1 MPRILT
7 ALAAL
12 LLFTSAAFAASPEK
26 QAEGYFNALK
36 ANNWNA
42 AASFF
47 HPAELDKLR
56 DMLMPLLAIEAEK
69 GTPMLTSMLFGEKTP
84 DIATLKNM
92 NGPTFFAKFMGG
104 LFAQM
109 QDAKPEFNS
118 VQVLGTIKETAQL
131 QHVLSR
137 VHVSAGGVAITDM
150 EVLSYRTDKLGQGFA
165 LSGEITGMAEQ
176 LRNMFSAMLA
186 AEEQAE

>member
-1 MPRILT
+1 MVRILT
-7 ALAAL
+7 AFTAL
-12 LLFTSAAFAASPEK
+12 LLLTSTAFAASPEK

-56 DMLMPLLAIEAEK
+56 DMLMPLLEIEANK
-69 GTPMLTSMLFGEKTP
+69 DTPMLTGMLFGDTP
-84 DIATLKNM
+84 PDLATLKKM

-118 VQVLGTIKETAQL
+118 VQVLGTIKETKQL
-131 QHVLSR
+131 SHILSR
-137 VHVSAGGVAITDM
+137 VNVSAGGISMTDM
-150 EVLSYRTDKLGQGFA
+150 EVLTYRSDSTGKGFA

-176 LRNMFSAMLA
+176 LRNMFSAMLE
-186 AEEQAE
+186 AEQGE